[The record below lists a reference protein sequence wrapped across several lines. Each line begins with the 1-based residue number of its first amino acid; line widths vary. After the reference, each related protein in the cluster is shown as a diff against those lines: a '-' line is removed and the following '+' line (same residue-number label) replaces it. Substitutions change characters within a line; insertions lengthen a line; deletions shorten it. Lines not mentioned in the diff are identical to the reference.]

1 MLPDDRSGKIG
12 KMAKYRQ
19 GRLSEEIKK
28 SISGFLINGA
38 KDPALTSRIIS
49 ITGVEVTRD
58 LSYATIYVS
67 PVCLSGED
75 KDQVYAGVLAGFER
89 AKGAIRGQISR
100 DVMMRHTPELIFRLD
115 SSQDYGRHIDSI
127 ISTLTY
133 SDESGDAEQK

>member
-1 MLPDDRSGKIG
+1 
-12 KMAKYRQ
+12 MAKYRQ

-28 SISGFLINGA
+28 SVSGFLINGA

-67 PVCLSGED
+67 PVCLSDED
-75 KDQVYAGVLAGFER
+75 KDMVYSGVLAGFER
-89 AKGAIRGQISR
+89 AKGAIRGQVSR
-100 DVMMRHTPELIFRLD
+100 DIKLRHTPELIFKLD

-127 ISTLTY
+127 IDSLTY
-133 SDESGDAEQK
+133 SNGE